1 MALVTDL
8 STTKRGKNDRIEIM
22 KLSRAKRERIGYSL
36 IFIGILLIVSVIVVN
51 AVDLFKSEK
60 AVKTFKETKVVVDY
74 DESDRSKKSED
85 ETAYSTAEDDNKQE
99 LAQIIGLLKIS
110 KISLEEAVR
119 EGSTSSVLSS
129 ALGHMEGT
137 ALPGEEG
144 NCCIAGHR
152 NYTFGKYFNRL
163 NEMEIGDFIELETY
177 DANYVYEINDIFVVE
192 PTEVS
197 VLDDIEG
204 ENLTLITCTPLF
216 IGSHRLIIRAILV
229 NKN

>member
-51 AVDLFKSEK
+51 AVDLIRSEK
-60 AVKTFKETKVVVDY
+60 AVKTFKDTKVVV
-74 DESDRSKKSED
+74 EPIEVNKPVNSED
-85 ETAYSTAEDDNKQE
+85 ESTYLEEDNKQE

-216 IGSHRLIIRAILV
+216 IGSHRLIIRATLV
-229 NKN
+229 GEM

>member
-1 MALVTDL
+1 
-8 STTKRGKNDRIEIM
+8 M
-22 KLSRAKRERIGYSL
+22 KLSRAKRERIGHIL
-36 IFIGILLIVSVIVVN
+36 ILIGVLLIVSVIVVN
-51 AVDLFKSEK
+51 AIDLIKSEK
-60 AVKTFKETKVVVDY
+60 AVKTFKNTKVVVDPI
-74 DESDRSKKSED
+74 EIEKRENPED
-85 ETAYSTAEDDNKQE
+85 EITYIGEDNKQE
-99 LAQIIGLLKIS
+99 LAQIVGLLRIS

-119 EGSTSSVLSS
+119 EGSTGSVLSS

-163 NEMEIGDFIELETY
+163 NEMEIGDIIEIETY
-177 DANYVYEINDIFVVE
+177 DATYMYEVNDIFVVE

-197 VLDDIEG
+197 VLDDIKG

-216 IGSHRLIIRAILV
+216 IGSHRLIIRATLV
-229 NKN
+229 GEM

>member
-1 MALVTDL
+1 MNAIDL
-8 STTKRGKNDRIEIM
+8 I
-22 KLSRAKRERIGYSL
+22 
-36 IFIGILLIVSVIVVN
+36 
-51 AVDLFKSEK
+51 KSEK

-74 DESDRSKKSED
+74 DVPDTAVNSED
-85 ETAYSTAEDDNKQE
+85 EQAYSEDDNKQD
-99 LAQIIGLLKIS
+99 LTKIIGLLKIS
-110 KISLEEAVR
+110 KISLEEAIR
-119 EGSTSSVLSS
+119 EGSTDSVLSS

-163 NEMEIGDFIELETY
+163 NEMEIGDLIELETY
-177 DANYVYEINDIFVVE
+177 DANYTYEINDIFVVE

-216 IGSHRLIIRAILV
+216 IGSHRLIIRANLIGR
-229 NKN
+229 N

>member
-1 MALVTDL
+1 
-8 STTKRGKNDRIEIM
+8 M
-22 KLSRAKRERIGYSL
+22 KSLRAKREKIGQLL
-36 IFIGILLIVSVIVVN
+36 ILIGIILIVSVIVVN
-51 AVDLFKSEK
+51 AVDIIKSEK

-74 DESDRSKKSED
+74 DEPENSED
-85 ETAYSTAEDDNKQE
+85 EPAYSAAEEDNKEE
-99 LAQIIGLLKIS
+99 LAHIIGLLKIE

-163 NEMEIGDFIELETY
+163 NEMEIGDLIEIETY

-197 VLDDIEG
+197 VLDDLEG

-216 IGSHRLIIRAILV
+216 IGSHRLIIRATLV
-229 NKN
+229 DKK

>member
-1 MALVTDL
+1 
-8 STTKRGKNDRIEIM
+8 M
-22 KLSRAKRERIGYSL
+22 KLSRAKRERIGYFL

-51 AVDLFKSEK
+51 AIDLIRSEK

-74 DESDRSKKSED
+74 DEPDKPENSEN
-85 ETAYSTAEDDNKQE
+85 EPAYSVTEEDDKDE
-99 LAQIIGLLKIS
+99 LAQIIGLLRIP

-119 EGSTSSVLSS
+119 EGSTDSVLSS

-216 IGSHRLIIRAILV
+216 VGSHRLIIRATLA
-229 NKN
+229 KKR

>member
-1 MALVTDL
+1 
-8 STTKRGKNDRIEIM
+8 M

-51 AVDLFKSEK
+51 AVDLIRSEK

-216 IGSHRLIIRAILV
+216 IGSHRLIIRAIRV

>member
-1 MALVTDL
+1 
-8 STTKRGKNDRIEIM
+8 M
-22 KLSRAKRERIGYSL
+22 KLSRAKRERIGHIL
-36 IFIGILLIVSVIVVN
+36 ILIGVLLIVSVIVVN
-51 AVDLFKSEK
+51 AIDLIKSEK
-60 AVKTFKETKVVVDY
+60 AVKTFKNTKVVVDPI
-74 DESDRSKKSED
+74 EIEKRENPED
-85 ETAYSTAEDDNKQE
+85 EITYIGEDNKQE
-99 LAQIIGLLKIS
+99 LAQIVGLLRIS

-119 EGSTSSVLSS
+119 EGSTGSVLSS

-163 NEMEIGDFIELETY
+163 NEMEIGDIIEIETY
-177 DANYVYEINDIFVVE
+177 DATYMYEVNDIFVVE

-197 VLDDIEG
+197 VLDDIKG

-216 IGSHRLIIRAILV
+216 IGSHRLIIRATLV
-229 NKN
+229 GVI

>member
-1 MALVTDL
+1 M
-8 STTKRGKNDRIEIM
+8 N
-22 KLSRAKRERIGYSL
+22 LSRAKRERIGYFL
-36 IFIGILLIVSVIVVN
+36 ILIGVLLIVSVIVVN
-51 AVDLFKSEK
+51 AIDLIKSEK

-74 DESDRSKKSED
+74 DVPDTAVNSED
-85 ETAYSTAEDDNKQE
+85 EQAYSEDDNKQD
-99 LAQIIGLLKIS
+99 LTQIIGLLKIS
-110 KISLEEAVR
+110 KISLEEAIR
-119 EGSTSSVLSS
+119 EGSTDSVLSS

-163 NEMEIGDFIELETY
+163 NEMEIGDLIELETY
-177 DANYVYEINDIFVVE
+177 DANYTYEINDIFVVE

-216 IGSHRLIIRAILV
+216 VGSHRLIIRANLIGR
-229 NKN
+229 N

>member
-1 MALVTDL
+1 
-8 STTKRGKNDRIEIM
+8 M
-22 KLSRAKRERIGYSL
+22 KLSRAKRERIGHIL
-36 IFIGILLIVSVIVVN
+36 ILIGVLLIVSVIVVN
-51 AVDLFKSEK
+51 AIDLIKSEK
-60 AVKTFKETKVVVDY
+60 AVKTFKNTKVVVDPI
-74 DESDRSKKSED
+74 EIEKRENPED
-85 ETAYSTAEDDNKQE
+85 EITYIGEDNKQE
-99 LAQIIGLLKIS
+99 LAQIVGLLRIS

-119 EGSTSSVLSS
+119 EGSTGSVLSS

-163 NEMEIGDFIELETY
+163 NEMEIGDIIEIETY
-177 DANYVYEINDIFVVE
+177 DATYMYEVNDIFVVE

-197 VLDDIEG
+197 VLDNIKG

-216 IGSHRLIIRAILV
+216 IGSHRLIIRATLV
-229 NKN
+229 GVI

>member
-1 MALVTDL
+1 
-8 STTKRGKNDRIEIM
+8 M
-22 KLSRAKRERIGYSL
+22 KLSRAKRERIGHIL
-36 IFIGILLIVSVIVVN
+36 ILIGVSLIVSVIVVN
-51 AVDLFKSEK
+51 AIDLIKSEK
-60 AVKTFKETKVVVDY
+60 AVKTFKNTKVVVDPI
-74 DESDRSKKSED
+74 EIEKRENPED
-85 ETAYSTAEDDNKQE
+85 EITYIGEDNKQE
-99 LAQIIGLLKIS
+99 LAQIVGLLRIS

-119 EGSTSSVLSS
+119 EGSTGSVLSS

-163 NEMEIGDFIELETY
+163 NEMEIGDIIEIETY
-177 DANYVYEINDIFVVE
+177 DATYMYEVNDIFVVE

-197 VLDDIEG
+197 VLDDIKG

-216 IGSHRLIIRAILV
+216 IGSHRLIIRATLV
-229 NKN
+229 GEM

>member
-1 MALVTDL
+1 
-8 STTKRGKNDRIEIM
+8 M
-22 KLSRAKRERIGYSL
+22 KLSRAKRERIGYFL

-51 AVDLFKSEK
+51 AVDLIRSEK

-74 DESDRSKKSED
+74 DEPDKPENSEN
-85 ETAYSTAEDDNKQE
+85 EPAYSVTEEDDKDE
-99 LAQIIGLLKIS
+99 LAQIIGLLRIP

-119 EGSTSSVLSS
+119 EGSTDSVLSS

-216 IGSHRLIIRAILV
+216 VGSHRLIIRATLA
-229 NKN
+229 KKR

>member
-1 MALVTDL
+1 METDL
-8 STTKRGKNDRIEIM
+8 STKKRRKNDKKIM
-22 KLSRAKRERIGYSL
+22 KLSRAKRERIGYFL

-51 AVDLFKSEK
+51 AIDLIRSEK

-74 DESDRSKKSED
+74 DEPDKPENSEN
-85 ETAYSTAEDDNKQE
+85 EPAYSVTEEDDKDE
-99 LAQIIGLLKIS
+99 LAQIIGLLRIP

-119 EGSTSSVLSS
+119 EGSTDSVLSS

-216 IGSHRLIIRAILV
+216 VGSHRLIIRATLA
-229 NKN
+229 KKR

>member
-1 MALVTDL
+1 M
-8 STTKRGKNDRIEIM
+8 N
-22 KLSRAKRERIGYSL
+22 LSRAKRERIGYFL
-36 IFIGILLIVSVIVVN
+36 ILIGVLLIVSVIVVN
-51 AVDLFKSEK
+51 AIDLIKSEK

-74 DESDRSKKSED
+74 DVPDTAVNSED
-85 ETAYSTAEDDNKQE
+85 EQAYSEDDNKQD
-99 LAQIIGLLKIS
+99 LTQIIGLLKIS
-110 KISLEEAVR
+110 KISLEEAIR
-119 EGSTSSVLSS
+119 EGSTDSVLSS

-177 DANYVYEINDIFVVE
+177 DANYTYEINDIFVVE

-216 IGSHRLIIRAILV
+216 IGSHRLIIRANLIGR
-229 NKN
+229 N

>member
-1 MALVTDL
+1 MVLETDL
-8 STTKRGKNDRIEIM
+8 LTKRRGKNDRLEIM
-22 KLSRAKRERIGYSL
+22 KLSRAKRERIGYFL
-36 IFIGILLIVSVIVVN
+36 ILIGVLLIVSVIVVN
-51 AVDLFKSEK
+51 AIDLIKSEK

-74 DESDRSKKSED
+74 DVPDTAVNSED
-85 ETAYSTAEDDNKQE
+85 EQSYSEDDNKQE
-99 LAQIIGLLKIS
+99 LAQIIGLLKIP
-110 KISLEEAVR
+110 KISLEEAIR
-119 EGSTSSVLSS
+119 EGSTDSVLSS

-163 NEMEIGDFIELETY
+163 NEMEIGDLIELETY
-177 DANYVYEINDIFVVE
+177 DANYIYEIYDIIVVE

-216 IGSHRLIIRAILV
+216 VGSHRLIIRANLIRRT
-229 NKN
+229 

>member
-1 MALVTDL
+1 
-8 STTKRGKNDRIEIM
+8 M
-22 KLSRAKRERIGYSL
+22 KIPETKRERIGYSL
-36 IFIGILLIVSVIVVN
+36 IAIGTILIILVIVVN
-51 AVDLFKSEK
+51 AVDLINSQK
-60 AVKTFKETKVVVDY
+60 AIETFYNTKVVVEY
-74 DESDRSKKSED
+74 DEPSKPEESED
-85 ETAYSTAEDDNKQE
+85 EPAYSVAEEDNNKQE
-99 LAQIIGLLKIS
+99 LASIIGLLKIS
-110 KISLEEAVR
+110 KISLEEAIR

-163 NEMEIGDFIELETY
+163 NEMEIGDLIELETY

-197 VLDDIEG
+197 VLDDFEG
-204 ENLTLITCTPLF
+204 KNLTLITCTPLF
-216 IGSHRLIIRAILV
+216 VGSHRLIIRATLIG
-229 NKN
+229 KK

>member
-1 MALVTDL
+1 M
-8 STTKRGKNDRIEIM
+8 N
-22 KLSRAKRERIGYSL
+22 LSRAKRERIGYFL
-36 IFIGILLIVSVIVVN
+36 ILIGVLLIVSVIVVN
-51 AVDLFKSEK
+51 AIDLIKSEK

-74 DESDRSKKSED
+74 DVPDTAVNSED
-85 ETAYSTAEDDNKQE
+85 EQAYSEDDNKQD
-99 LAQIIGLLKIS
+99 LTKIIGLLKIS
-110 KISLEEAVR
+110 KISLEEAIR
-119 EGSTSSVLSS
+119 EGSTDSVLSS

-177 DANYVYEINDIFVVE
+177 DANYTYEINDIFVVE

-216 IGSHRLIIRAILV
+216 IGSHRLIIRANLIGR
-229 NKN
+229 N